1 MKTLEDLKK
10 ELFRDKPGLEQKYLE
25 GCQVKLISIK
35 GVDLLAFRFNDY
47 YYVPVKK
54 LCEIFNLGCFG
65 GHLKRI
71 KRKPALKNCLV
82 LMPVFSNGGNQL
94 TSCLRID
101 CIELFI
107 ELANLSKTEFVR
119 RNQDQFIYLIDYGCN
134 YYKIGLTQ
142 NLRKRFRNL
151 NTGSPYDLKLID
163 SFKTTN
169 SLGVEKTL
177 HKMFK
182 KNLVKGKKEFFMFD
196 KKTLGEVKSVFRL
209 YGSEV

>member
-10 ELFRDKPGLEQKYLE
+10 ELFRDKPGLEQKYL
-25 GCQVKLISIK
+25 KRKLDYDLISDCFELEGEFYIP
-35 GVDLLAFRFNDY
+35 F
-47 YYVPVKK
+47 KK
-54 LCEIFNLGCFG
+54 LCKKIGLHAG
-65 GHLKRI
+65 GQVQRLKRNFMFI
-71 KRKPALKNCLV
+71 DGFKLV
-82 LMPVFSNGGNQL
+82 NKQSNGGDQK
-94 TSCLRID
+94 TICLKASLINN
-101 CIELFI
+101 FI
-107 ELANLSKTEFVR
+107 ESLCLNKIEVVTK
-119 RNQDQFIYLIDYGCN
+119 NQQQFIYLIDYGCN

-169 SLGVEKTL
+169 SLSVEKTL

-196 KKTLGEVKSVFRL
+196 KKTLEEVKNVFRL

>member
-1 MKTLEDLKK
+1 MDKEPVKTLEDLKK

-25 GCQVKLISIK
+25 GRFDY
-35 GVDLLAFRFNDY
+35 DLTSECFEFEGDFYIPLR
-47 YYVPVKK
+47 K
-54 LCEIFNLGCFG
+54 LCKRLGLDSEG
-65 GHLKRI
+65 QKQRLKRNPFFI
-71 KRKPALKNCLV
+71 CALRFISR
-82 LMPVFSNGGNQL
+82 PSNRGNQL
-94 TSCLRID
+94 TICLKLD
-101 CIELFI
+101 FVQSFI
-107 ELANLSKTEFVR
+107 ASTNLNKTESVR
-119 RNQDQFIYLIDYGCN
+119 KNQSNFIYLIDYGSN

-142 NLRKRFRNL
+142 DLKKRFGIL
-151 NTGSPYDLKLID
+151 NGGSPYDLKLID

-196 KKTLGEVKSVFRL
+196 RKTLEEVKNVFRL